1 MKAAKG
7 ICILCGQGF
16 AQKPTGRR
24 RRYCSRACQ
33 ERAYRLRRSAGL
45 WPTTTAAPA
54 LAGEVTALLEAA
66 LLERGRPS
74 PERHL
79 T

>member
-1 MKAAKG
+1 MKGTKG
-7 ICILCGQGF
+7 ICILCGQSF

-33 ERAYRLRRSAGL
+33 ERAYRLRCAAGL
-45 WPTTTAAPA
+45 WRAAKGDPA
-54 LAGEVTALLEAA
+54 LSGEATALLEAA
-66 LLERGRPS
+66 LHERR
-74 PERHL
+74 RRA

>member
-1 MKAAKG
+1 MKARKG
-7 ICILCGQGF
+7 ICILCGQSF

-45 WPTTTAAPA
+45 WRATNADPA
-54 LAGEVTALLEAA
+54 VRGEVANLLQAA
-66 LLERGRPS
+66 IHERR
-74 PERHL
+74 RRA